1 MSNVQKI
8 NKNYQSKSRITSKNN
23 KFTFIAYPAFLEPG
37 EPHGQRGLMG
47 CGLWGCK
54 ESDTT
59 KQQTHTI
66 YRQID
71 RQITGLLAC
80 SLSPFGLFVTPWTTA
95 HQVPLSIEFPRKHT
109 GAGCHFLLQ
118 GIFLTQG
125 LNPRLLDWQE
135 DSLPLS
141 YLGSPDN
148 RIGDFYFLYTF
159 LYFYL

>member
-1 MSNVQKI
+1 MMLRLLL
-8 NKNYQSKSRITSKNN
+8 SRFSRVRLC
-23 KFTFIAYPAFLEPG
+23 A
-37 EPHGQRGLMG
+37 
-47 CGLWGCK
+47 
-54 ESDTT
+54 
-59 KQQTHTI
+59 
-66 YRQID
+66 
-71 RQITGLLAC
+71 
-80 SLSPFGLFVTPWTTA
+80 TPWTTA

-159 LYFYL
+159 LFLSLKNYIVCYFGIKVTLNIMKISY